1 MCRSRR
7 NIMVLVAVL
16 FSTPKATFRWR
27 FAHLAPTQPAPHW
40 FVLFSCFF
48 LLLLPLCFVSLHLVF
63 LLLVPLY
70 PAFAI
75 LSVSSPSL
83 FSCCLFFL
91 FYSLF
96 FALFPFFCF
105 FSFCPFVLKPLH
117 FITFGPE
124 IFSLM
129 RSPCCRLGSADF
141 RPAHNSQDIPSG
153 ELT

>member
-40 FVLFSCFF
+40 FVR
-48 LLLLPLCFVSLHLVF
+48 LVF
-63 LLLVPLY
+63 VFLSLASASLPCLAVSSSPASCSPL
-70 PAFAI
+70 PCFCP
-75 LSVSSPSL
+75 SSGSSPSL
-83 FSCCLFFL
+83 FSCFLFFL

-117 FITFGPE
+117 FITL
-124 IFSLM
+124 SLM
-129 RSPCCRLGSADF
+129 RSPCRRLGSADF
-141 RPAHNSQDIPSG
+141 RPAHNSQDSKI
-153 ELT
+153 